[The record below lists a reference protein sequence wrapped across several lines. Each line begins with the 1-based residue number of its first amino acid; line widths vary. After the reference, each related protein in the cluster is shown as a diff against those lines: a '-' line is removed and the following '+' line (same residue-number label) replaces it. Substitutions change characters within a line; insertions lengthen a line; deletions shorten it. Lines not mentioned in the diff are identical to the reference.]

1 MPEEK
6 LEDVLYDFANE
17 TLRNLDG
24 NADPTE
30 DLMENL
36 YAKFIKI
43 WTYLK
48 HSIFKNFWIP
58 TDYDFYETAN
68 TTFKPEIGYVS

>member
-6 LEDVLYDFANE
+6 IEDVLYDFANE
-17 TLRNLDG
+17 TMRNLDG

-36 YAKFIKI
+36 YANFIKI

-48 HSIFKNFWIP
+48 HSIFKTFWI
-58 TDYDFYETAN
+58 FSGMEAN
-68 TTFKPEIGYVS
+68 QEDLEAMYCI